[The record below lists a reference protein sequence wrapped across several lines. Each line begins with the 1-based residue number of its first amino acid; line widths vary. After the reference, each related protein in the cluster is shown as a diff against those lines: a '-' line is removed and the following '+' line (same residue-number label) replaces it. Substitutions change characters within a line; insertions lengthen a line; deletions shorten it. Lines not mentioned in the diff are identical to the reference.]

1 MAKNA
6 AFSEEFLGKNDV
18 EAVLATLCCYDYD
31 VTASETVEKI
41 VTDQKIIANASCMLS
56 FAAWSKRIQRRS

>member
-31 VTASETVEKI
+31 VTASETV
-41 VTDQKIIANASCMLS
+41 
-56 FAAWSKRIQRRS
+56 